1 VPQNNTVTQNKVCLI
16 SWISRGSN
24 EQKLQFAKFLVSP
37 QVVGNKIPILCN
49 QENFILKSNTY
60 RLFQAIP
67 GFQFIINPAIKTI
80 QDQGRP
86 KNGMFI
92 CFPDSI
98 KSCVRDVSPGHWR
111 VQAVVI
117 SSAESR
123 TLLINTY
130 FPFDKREGQYNN
142 NNDDELTET
151 IGIIQNVIR
160 STECDAVAWVGD
172 INADFSR
179 NNRQSN
185 TVSEAVSE
193 SNLCVTWERYPTDF
207 THTYEREGT
216 THVSTLDHFF
226 LSEQL
231 MNTVCDAGVLHHPDN
246 SSDHEPVYC
255 VFTSITISQSS
266 VQPASR
272 QPHPSWRRA
281 NMEEKKYFD
290 YLLDTRLESIAIPSQ
305 VTECRN
311 LHCKDEVHLE
321 AIDWHTAEVLEAVQ
335 AAGEG
340 ALPCPKAGS
349 SKERRKVTPGFN
361 VRVKP
366 FKETAYFW
374 SAVWKSAGSPLNTHL
389 HTIMKRTR
397 NRYHL
402 EFKKC
407 QKAELTIRKSKL
419 LDACLNGNGNLF
431 KEIKAMRKSKPKV
444 ADSIDGVKEDLS
456 KHFRNIYS
464 ELYNCV
470 NDGNEVKQISA
481 EIEAK
486 LTCKHLKDIDKVTP
500 EEIKKAAVK
509 LKPGKSDPVYTFS
522 SDCLKTNSALLAEHT
537 ASMIKIYLVHGH
549 IPQFMLI
556 STLVPII
563 KDKLGSINISK
574 NYRSVC
580 ITSLILKQL
589 DWVTLNLF
597 GESLKFHD
605 LQFAYQPGVSA
616 TMCSWAVIETVNYFL
631 RNGSDVFG
639 CSQDK
644 SKAFDLCKFSILF
657 RKMMGK
663 ISLIFLRLIIFMYLN
678 QFCNVN
684 FNNEISSSFS
694 IGNGVGQGKILAGF
708 AYCFYCHGL
717 FEILESSGFGCT
729 INGIYAG
736 IFGYSDDDL
745 VLSPTISGLQCMIT
759 ITEEYCTSHG
769 LKFSTDPDPIKSKT
783 KCISWMRVRQPL
795 PKMRLCGHLLP
806 WVDKIVHL
814 GNTITD
820 KIDIVTEDMNI
831 KRARYISKNIEIN
844 QEFHFAAAETVLW
857 DLCSPAAIRL
867 ESSYNRSMKVMMNLP
882 LATHR
887 ELIEPLSQRQH
898 VKTTFLRRFLQ
909 MTKKMRESEK
919 PILRTLLSTLEN
931 NTSSTTGRNLRS
943 ILLITNKSSIHEVDL
958 SDVENL
964 VYRPVE
970 EEREWRVELV
980 ELLLVER
987 EQGGLEDSDLEWLEW
1002 LCTD

>member
-1 VPQNNTVTQNKVCLI
+1 L
-16 SWISRGSN
+16 
-24 EQKLQFAKFLVSP
+24 
-37 QVVGNKIPILCN
+37 
-49 QENFILKSNTY
+49 
-60 RLFQAIP
+60 
-67 GFQFIINPAIKTI
+67 
-80 QDQGRP
+80 D
-86 KNGMFI
+86 
-92 CFPDSI
+92 
-98 KSCVRDVSPGHWR
+98 
-111 VQAVVI
+111 
-117 SSAESR
+117 
-123 TLLINTY
+123 
-130 FPFDKREGQYNN
+130 
-142 NNDDELTET
+142 NDDELTET

-246 SSDHEPVYC
+246 SSDHEAVYC

-419 LDACLNGNGNLF
+419 LDACLNGNENLF

-522 SDCLKTNSALLAEHT
+522 SDCLKTNSPLLAEHT
-537 ASMIKIYLVHGH
+537 ASMIKSYLVHGH

-694 IGNGVGQGKILAGF
+694 IGNGVGQ
-708 AYCFYCHGL
+708 
-717 FEILESSGFGCT
+717 
-729 INGIYAG
+729 
-736 IFGYSDDDL
+736 
-745 VLSPTISGLQCMIT
+745 
-759 ITEEYCTSHG
+759 
-769 LKFSTDPDPIKSKT
+769 
-783 KCISWMRVRQPL
+783 
-795 PKMRLCGHLLP
+795 
-806 WVDKIVHL
+806 
-814 GNTITD
+814 
-820 KIDIVTEDMNI
+820 
-831 KRARYISKNIEIN
+831 
-844 QEFHFAAAETVLW
+844 
-857 DLCSPAAIRL
+857 
-867 ESSYNRSMKVMMNLP
+867 
-882 LATHR
+882 
-887 ELIEPLSQRQH
+887 
-898 VKTTFLRRFLQ
+898 
-909 MTKKMRESEK
+909 
-919 PILRTLLSTLEN
+919 
-931 NTSSTTGRNLRS
+931 
-943 ILLITNKSSIHEVDL
+943 
-958 SDVENL
+958 
-964 VYRPVE
+964 
-970 EEREWRVELV
+970 
-980 ELLLVER
+980 
-987 EQGGLEDSDLEWLEW
+987 
-1002 LCTD
+1002 